1 MRVRPNTARV
11 KHPLFDDGGR
21 ASGVRRI
28 SPSDSDDTGFVE
40 ASETRPVLGWEIL
53 LSALA

>member
-40 ASETRPVLGWEIL
+40 ASEIRPVLGWEIL